1 MKKKIK
7 GIVCLMSAIVIV
19 AFMASSAK
27 AVPIASVPIQMIDGS
42 GDANLL
48 VSILVQDSTS
58 AYDFGY
64 LDSGFNLI
72 ITDGVTLTSF
82 NHFDIVDFAITNY
95 INTYS
100 LGAGD
105 ALLEFTGSATSPY
118 PVVTIDWDTNGDG
131 LYGTINGDVGI
142 SVAVALN
149 SSSGDGFA
157 PYYANGNPTGNSTV
171 VPEPSTLVLLG
182 SGLVGLSLWR
192 RKKTSRA

>member
-27 AVPIASVPIQMIDGS
+27 AIPIVVNPSVPILMIDGADGDS
-42 GDANLL
+42 G
-48 VSILVQDSTS
+48 VSILVNDSTPG
-58 AYDFGY
+58 YHFGY
-64 LDSGFNLI
+64 LKPEWTFIVSDNFAFPWFNGGDHI
-72 ITDGVTLTSF
+72 
-82 NHFDIVDFAITNY
+82 NFAIQDISTLA
-95 INTYS
+95 IYS
-100 LGAGD
+100 LGNGD
-105 ALLEFTGSATSPY
+105 AVLTFNDATYPY
-118 PVVTIDWDTNGDG
+118 PSVTMDWNTPG
-131 LYGTINGDVGI
+131 GTVTFSI
-142 SVAVALN
+142 ATALN
-149 SSSGDGFA
+149 NGDGFA